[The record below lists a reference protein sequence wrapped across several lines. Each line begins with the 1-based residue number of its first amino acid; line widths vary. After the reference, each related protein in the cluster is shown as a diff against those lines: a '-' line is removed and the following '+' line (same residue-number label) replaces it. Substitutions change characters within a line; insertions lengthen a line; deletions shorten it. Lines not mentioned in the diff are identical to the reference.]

1 MRLGGGGGGGG
12 GCSHGVEEE
21 GVRLILLPRTMLWL
35 LFPTPGV
42 VADEGGVESLLLTVD
57 EVSRCVI
64 AYIGK
69 KQGPPFDS
77 ENCVFVHFSEQI
89 FWFNTS
95 SQVGWWSG

>member
-42 VADEGGVESLLLTVD
+42 VADKGGVESLLLTVD

-77 ENCVFVHFSEQI
+77 ENCFCALFRANFLS
-89 FWFNTS
+89 
-95 SQVGWWSG
+95 